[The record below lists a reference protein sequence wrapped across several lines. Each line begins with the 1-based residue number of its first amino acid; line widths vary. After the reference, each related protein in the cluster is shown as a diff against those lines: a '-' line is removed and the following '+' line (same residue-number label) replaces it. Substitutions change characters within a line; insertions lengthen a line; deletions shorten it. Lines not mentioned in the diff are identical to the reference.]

1 MVPALFLYASLVND
15 VRSLLARNDFADAD
29 RIVRSY
35 EAQAGGTPEAAAA
48 LSWLARGEF
57 EARDYDRA
65 DSYASEARKLSDQI
79 LRTRK
84 LDSDPWLPMAV
95 GASVEVHAQVLAA
108 RGDRSDA
115 VLYLRQQLKLLAAT
129 SLAERVQKNLNLLS
143 LEGKSAPPLAAAD
156 FIGDDGTPD
165 GDTALRVVNGLRDRH
180 VLISATGRAWMP
192 FYGADFIGNTPPTL
206 AALRGHPVLLF
217 FWAHWCPDCKA
228 EVPIV
233 VDLIRIY
240 APKGLIVIGPTKLYG
255 FAAGGDPAS
264 PADEKRYIEKI
275 RQQYYSA
282 LANMPVPLDSGNFRR
297 YGASTT
303 PTLVLLD
310 GNGIVRFYH
319 PGAASEAELS
329 AHIQAVLSR

>member
-156 FIGDDGTPD
+156 FIG
-165 GDTALRVVNGLRDRH
+165 
-180 VLISATGRAWMP
+180 
-192 FYGADFIGNTPPTL
+192 NTPPTL